1 MLKQE
6 TFTMTPKTQTN
17 QFLIFFFL
25 KQQDQTKAIIDYE
38 FLYSGSYVEYFNW
51 LIEGFDSYQK
61 TRLDVLTS
69 KNAKYLFYRI
79 TIFYN
84 KTFLK
89 LKKLNIG

>member
-1 MLKQE
+1 M
-6 TFTMTPKTQTN
+6 
-17 QFLIFFFL
+17 

-69 KNAKYLFYRI
+69 KNAKYLFYQI

-84 KTFLK
+84 KTTLK